1 MAKPHAIQ
9 SGLGCSDAGARG
21 WETNSSCSP
30 HAKYIVLRMF
40 FCDRLAVVFTCYQ
53 YREHQWPKIPWVFT
67 AEVKSAK
74 SAIAGRHQARFIEN
88 FLAHFMNGT
97 ITSLYASSPET
108 QTFICLVGGGF
119 FTSRSSGLETWL
131 YWHARVSSGRTTPLL
146 VDDST
151 RVTHTYI
158 YIFILYP
165 VYIYIHTQ
173 LHSYIH
179 AYIHTY
185 KHSYIHTYLF
195 ASFLPSVLPS
205 FLPSLHT
212 YLTLLNL
219 T

>member
-1 MAKPHAIQ
+1 
-9 SGLGCSDAGARG
+9 
-21 WETNSSCSP
+21 
-30 HAKYIVLRMF
+30 
-40 FCDRLAVVFTCYQ
+40 
-53 YREHQWPKIPWVFT
+53 
-67 AEVKSAK
+67 VKSAK

-131 YWHARVSSGRTTPLL
+131 HWHARVSSGRTTPLL

-158 YIFILYP
+158 YI
-165 VYIYIHTQ
+165 YIIPGIHIYTYTITFIHTC
-173 LHSYIH
+173 
-179 AYIHTY
+179 IHTY
-185 KHSYIHTYLF
+185 IQTFIHTYVLICF
-195 ASFLPSVLPS
+195 FPSFRTSFLPS
-205 FLPSLHT
+205 FLT
-212 YLTLLNL
+212 YLLNF

>member
-9 SGLGCSDAGARG
+9 SGLGCSDAGARV
-21 WETNSSCSP
+21 WETNSSCLP
-30 HAKYIVLRMF
+30 HARYIVLHMF

-53 YREHQWPKIPWVFT
+53 SWEHQWPKIPWVFT

-108 QTFICLVGGGF
+108 QIFICLVGGGF
-119 FTSRSSGLETWL
+119 FHFTFIRLGNVASLACPCEQWPHDASVGWCFNQGHT
-131 YWHARVSSGRTTPLL
+131 RTHIYIDIIPGIHNYTY
-146 VDDST
+146 T
-151 RVTHTYI
+151 ITFIHTYI
-158 YIFILYP
+158 HKY
-165 VYIYIHTQ
+165 VQ
-173 LHSYIH
+173 
-179 AYIHTY
+179 
-185 KHSYIHTYLF
+185 TYLF
-195 ASFLPSVLPS
+195 ASFLPS

>member
-1 MAKPHAIQ
+1 M
-9 SGLGCSDAGARG
+9 
-21 WETNSSCSP
+21 
-30 HAKYIVLRMF
+30 
-40 FCDRLAVVFTCYQ
+40 
-53 YREHQWPKIPWVFT
+53 
-67 AEVKSAK
+67 KSAK

-131 YWHARVSSGRTTPLL
+131 HWHARVSSGRTTPLL

-158 YIFILYP
+158 YLYYTRYT
-165 VYIYIHTQ
+165 YIYIHN
-173 LHSYIH
+173 
-179 AYIHTY
+179 YIHTY
-185 KHSYIHTYLF
+185 MHTYIHTNIHTYIRTYLLL
-195 ASFLPSVLPS
+195 SFLPYFLPS
-205 FLPSLHT
+205 FLT
-212 YLTLLNL
+212 YLL